1 MNHNV
6 ETETGIEHVRQD
18 DDDRVTGGSS
28 EYSPRNEGRGNAGR
42 HHREAWACLDN
53 AVDELGG
60 NVAAIQADVSELT
73 SLD

>member
-1 MNHNV
+1 
-6 ETETGIEHVRQD
+6 
-18 DDDRVTGGSS
+18 VTGGSS